1 MQFFGSRS
9 SVPPSGPY
17 RSPELSSMPQA
28 GGYGQLHEDNNLWN
42 RPGSS
47 GGTGW
52 LPPAENVTLEP
63 EYVERVVEVPKYKEE
78 WVERLVEV
86 PEPMVVD
93 RVVEVPQIQEVIKE
107 TPGPVEVE
115 LFTREVP
122 RVHVRQVERVVE
134 VPQVT
139 YKDRFIEVP
148 VVHEVVRRIPRIQ
161 VHEIPIER
169 VIQVPKKVVQEIEQ
183 PVYRPVPHLV
193 NCEVEQEIP
202 VPRVQLQTM
211 ETVNVRGHNEEY
223 HPPEIHVVKEVQK
236 EIQVV
241 EKPVIQPVIQE
252 VIVEKI
258 IERPIEMQTV
268 DYARPVAPMVSGF
281 DWGAPDRYSQR
292 QTAMPSTMPARFPEV
307 PMASVRKNSVPSSQL
322 PTATMG
328 VPMATAAVSSQ
339 FPTATMEVPMASVS
353 VGTRPPVASAQ
364 VPVASARINMVPSQ
378 LPMATASTRPTTTA
392 MSASAT
398 QGNGLPMASVMVPA
412 ALPPMASANFL
423 QGSMTPPTPPA
434 AGYPLG
440 FGTGGFATPPLPPRG
455 F

>member
-307 PMASVRKNSVPSSQL
+307 PMASV
-322 PTATMG
+322 
-328 VPMATAAVSSQ
+328 
-339 FPTATMEVPMASVS
+339 S

-412 ALPPMASANFL
+412 AQPPMASANFL

>member
-1 MQFFGSRS
+1 
-9 SVPPSGPY
+9 
-17 RSPELSSMPQA
+17 MPQS
-28 GGYGQLHEDNNLWN
+28 GGYGQLREDNNLWN
-42 RPGSS
+42 RPGTS
-47 GGTGW
+47 GGMGW

-63 EYVERVVEVPKYKEE
+63 EYIERVVEVPRYKEE

-241 EKPVIQPVIQE
+241 ERPVIQPIIQE
-252 VIVEKI
+252 IIVEKI
-258 IERPIEMQTV
+258 VERPHEMQTV
-268 DYARPVAPMVSGF
+268 AYAPPVAPMVSGF
-281 DWGAPDRYSQR
+281 DWGVPDGYSQR
-292 QTAMPSTMPARFPEV
+292 QTAMPSTMTARTPEV
-307 PMASVRKNSVPSSQL
+307 PMASVRMNAVPSSQL
-322 PTATMG
+322 
-328 VPMATAAVSSQ
+328 PMATAAVS
-339 FPTATMEVPMASVS
+339 TPMASVS
-353 VGTRPPVASAQ
+353 VGTRPPMASAQ
-364 VPVASARINMVPSQ
+364 VPFASARINMVPSQ
-378 LPMATASTRPTTTA
+378 LPMATASTQPTATTT

-398 QGNGLPMASVMVPA
+398 QGNGLPMASVMVPS

-440 FGTGGFATPPLPPRG
+440 FGTGGFATPPLPPRS
-455 F
+455 